1 MIRRYLDMRFTK
13 PLAYVAAALFLVASA
28 LTASAQRDPDTLVIG
43 VGVDPVCMDPPF
55 LAGLTA
61 DSLATQIYDRMGWRS
76 EPDMSPVLWAAES
89 VEQIEPLVWQVRL
102 RDGIRF
108 HNGAELTAE
117 SVKFSIER
125 YALPGGN
132 RWYYNQAG
140 IDRVDVVDRLTAN
153 IITTEPFQL
162 MLPVVANSWYLVEPD
177 HYAATPLEQ
186 LCTRPI
192 GTGPYRV
199 VEYVRDDRVVL
210 ERFEDYWG
218 ELPDFRRVIYRVIP
232 DAAVRLAE
240 LEVGN
245 IDIMEKLPIDRAQA
259 VERMDGVRAIGLASG
274 RRVYFLA
281 DRRDGPLA
289 NTQVMQAIQHAVD
302 VDTIIETLLGGFT
315 ERMATFPNVPVNP
328 DLSPYS
334 YDPER
339 ARQLLAEAGFPNGFS
354 IPFYTPIGRLT
365 SDVQVA
371 QAVAAYLGEVGIRAD
386 VETLEWSVFSDRYRS
401 GQLSG
406 LFMVSEGPEY
416 HDQGDLQGISV
427 EHAGSM
433 GNYGWDNPEWRE
445 LYRELRVEP
454 DPDRRRELSFR
465 LQELAWEDPP
475 MLMLYNEPNLYGVSD
490 RVEWAPRVDERL
502 YASRVFQR

>member
-1 MIRRYLDMRFTK
+1 MPFSLK
-13 PLAYVAAALFLVASA
+13 VAARILVTLAIIGVVA
-28 LTASAQRDPDTLVIG
+28 IAGAQPSDDTLVIG

-61 DSLATQIYDRMGWRS
+61 DSLATQVYDRLGWRS
-76 EPDMSPVLWAAES
+76 EPDMTPVLWAAES

-102 RDGIRF
+102 RDGIVF
-108 HNGAELTAE
+108 HNGAPLTAD
-117 SVKFSIER
+117 SIKFSIER
-125 YALPGGN
+125 YTLPGGN

-140 IDRVDVVDRLTAN
+140 IDRVDVIDRLTAN

-162 MLPVVANSWYLVEPD
+162 MHAVVANSWYLVEPD
-177 HYAATPLEQ
+177 HYANTPLEQ
-186 LCTRPI
+186 LCANPV

-218 ELPDFRRVIYRVIP
+218 DLPDFQRVIYRIIP

-245 IDIMEKLPIDRAQA
+245 IDLMEKLPIDSAA
-259 VERMDGVRAIGLASG
+259 DVERMAGVSAAGLASG

-289 NTQVMQAIQHAVD
+289 STQVMQALQYAVD
-302 VDTIIETLLGGFT
+302 VETIVETLLGGYT
-315 ERMATFPNVPVNP
+315 TRMATFPNVPVNP
-328 DLSPYS
+328 DLEPYPF
-334 YDPER
+334 DPER
-339 ARQLLAEAGFPNGFS
+339 ARQLLSEAGYPDGFAVNL
-354 IPFYTPIGRLT
+354 YTPIGRLT

-371 QAVAAYLGEVGIRAD
+371 QAVAAYLNQVGVRAD
-386 VETLEWSVFSDRYRS
+386 VQTLEWSVFSDRYRS
-401 GQLSG
+401 GQLDG
-406 LFMVSEGPEY
+406 LFMVSEGPEF

-445 LYRELRVEP
+445 MYREMRVEP
-454 DPDRRRELSFR
+454 DPDRRVELSHK
-465 LQELAWEDPP
+465 LQEIAYFDPP
-475 MLMLYNEPNLYGVSD
+475 ILMLYNEPNLYGVND
-490 RVEWAPRVDERL
+490 RIVFSPRVDERI